1 MLVVGAKLEPLAI
14 DCRHASLYVRHNR
27 GHVIYFVTNTW
38 SCDYHVTTKRRKR
51 GMSGSKMEPS
61 SRNPGTAASSSRRG
75 ESSRDWEEVASALLE
90 DGFFLTA
97 LELHA
102 ELLESGKELSSLRD
116 YFSNPGNFETAFP
129 QPPTALLGNDLGSH
143 ACTCCTDTLTT
154 CNVCLFQHSLWGG
167 VHMTVVLCCAL
178 YCAVRTSSMSTFDSI
193 EFGRFSDD
201 SARDNDDRVA
211 GM

>member
-1 MLVVGAKLEPLAI
+1 
-14 DCRHASLYVRHNR
+14 
-27 GHVIYFVTNTW
+27 
-38 SCDYHVTTKRRKR
+38 
-51 GMSGSKMEPS
+51 MSGSKMEPS
-61 SRNPGTAASSSRRG
+61 SRNPGTAASISRRG

-143 ACTCCTDTLTT
+143 ACNCCTDTLTT
-154 CNVCLFQHSLWGG
+154 CNECLFQHTLWGWC
-167 VHMTVVLCCAL
+167 MTVFSVVLCTVQSELQVCRHL
-178 YCAVRTSSMSTFDSI
+178 TQSSL
-193 EFGRFSDD
+193 DD
-201 SARDNDDRVA
+201 SQTTVPGIMMTEWQVCRV
-211 GM
+211 